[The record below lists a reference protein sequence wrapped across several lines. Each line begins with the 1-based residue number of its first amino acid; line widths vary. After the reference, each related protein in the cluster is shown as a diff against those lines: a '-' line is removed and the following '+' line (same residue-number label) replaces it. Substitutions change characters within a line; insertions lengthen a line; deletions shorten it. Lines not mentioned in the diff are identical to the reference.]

1 MANDIHARYGG
12 ESHVAMAELA
22 RQAVALARPMIEHG
36 LGDRRIVG
44 SGFLYLVVMDP
55 AQTPAASVFEEAI
68 LYEEA
73 FGDRSRWDADY
84 AAFARE
90 KARLSWINRCDGHVV
105 QHVLPQ
111 LLQPGDTV
119 LIGGVYLEGIVVAA
133 SGAFPTYDEAFAA
146 TIAVCLRALARE
158 ARSIDSTGFLSPH
171 AERDKGRPGP
181 PSFSARL
188 SSEAEGPA
196 GPDRPE
202 EA

>member
-1 MANDIHARYGG
+1 MANAINARYGS
-12 ESHVAMAELA
+12 ETYVATPALA
-22 RQAVALARPMIEHG
+22 RQAVALAAPMIEHA
-36 LGDRRIVG
+36 LDDRRIVG

-146 TIAVCLRALARE
+146 TVAVRLRALARATRSADSPGLASPTPGGTRS
-158 ARSIDSTGFLSPH
+158 ARS
-171 AERDKGRPGP
+171 
-181 PSFSARL
+181 
-188 SSEAEGPA
+188 SEP
-196 GPDRPE
+196 
-202 EA
+202 